1 MTRDE
6 YYAFMTANPAFFLAT
21 VDGDQPRVRGMFLY
35 RADEQGI
42 LFHTGKM
49 KDVYGQLMAQ
59 PKAELCFNSLKE
71 RRQVRVSGAVEL
83 VEDQELKEEI
93 VDHPSRAF
101 LKPWVEEQGYGF
113 LAVFR
118 LRKGKATTWTMD
130 ANFAPKEY
138 LDL

>member
-6 YYAFMTANPAFFLAT
+6 YFAFMNANPSFFLAT

-35 RADEQGI
+35 RADEDGI

-49 KDVYGQLMAQ
+49 KDVYAQLMVE
-59 PKAELCFNSLKE
+59 PKAELCFISKKE
-71 RRQVRVSGAVEL
+71 LRQVRVSGELEL
-83 VEDQELKEEI
+83 VEDQPLKEKI
-93 VDHPSRAF
+93 VSHPTRAF
-101 LKPWVEEQGYGF
+101 LKPWVEEQGYDF

-118 LRKGKATTWTMD
+118 LRNGKATTWTLE

-138 LDL
+138 VDL